1 MVQYEIGETMTPLQ
15 SEKAPNACVL
25 TLVTSKELQQNLRIP
40 GLEMLLRHTPSA
52 QDSRVCKTEVHRS
65 HLCGTIVTPRRTK
78 EQRPIAF
85 GYLLAPGNVILCD
98 DSGAAHTMIQRMQL
112 QSPHQQCGIGTFF
125 HAFLECLIA
134 KDLHHLQEL
143 EDRLNQLEEYVLAD
157 KLENFNAEMRTLR
170 KEIIGWNRYYSQL
183 DDMVCDLLENGNL
196 YFDENE
202 LRLLRMVES
211 RINRLKNEAQTQR
224 EYGLQVHELFQ
235 AELDMRQNRI
245 MKILTVVTTI
255 FLPLTLIA
263 GWYGM
268 NFHDMPELSWKYGYP
283 AVIAISAV
291 VVLGCLGIM
300 KKKKFW

>member
-1 MVQYEIGETMTPLQ
+1 
-15 SEKAPNACVL
+15 
-25 TLVTSKELQQNLRIP
+25 
-40 GLEMLLRHTPSA
+40 
-52 QDSRVCKTEVHRS
+52 
-65 HLCGTIVTPRRTK
+65 
-78 EQRPIAF
+78 
-85 GYLLAPGNVILCD
+85 
-98 DSGAAHTMIQRMQL
+98 
-112 QSPHQQCGIGTFF
+112 
-125 HAFLECLIA
+125 
-134 KDLHHLQEL
+134 
-143 EDRLNQLEEYVLAD
+143 
-157 KLENFNAEMRTLR
+157 MRTLR